1 MPDASDRPVSG
12 VRPEVVRLDPSAINE
27 AKSILVK
34 AYRHEPTFH
43 HLFNERQPG
52 YDRRVRATV
61 RELINLY
68 RELDQDAVGI
78 MLDNTLVAVA
88 FLGDPELRLN
98 LTDRLSWR
106 LRMTLTAGLAS
117 TRRYIDY
124 HEQIRAR
131 LPKEGV
137 HQLPLMGVDPKY
149 QNRGYGRLLLE
160 AVERLCRDNPR
171 GNGLVLDTGNSR
183 YLQFYESLGFRNLG
197 EIRLGELREYVL
209 YRDVSVAS
217 GATE

>member
-1 MPDASDRPVSG
+1 MTDASDLPASG
-12 VRPEVVRLDPSAINE
+12 ARPEVVRLDPSAINE

-43 HLFNERQPG
+43 RLFNERQPG

-131 LPKEGV
+131 LRKEGV